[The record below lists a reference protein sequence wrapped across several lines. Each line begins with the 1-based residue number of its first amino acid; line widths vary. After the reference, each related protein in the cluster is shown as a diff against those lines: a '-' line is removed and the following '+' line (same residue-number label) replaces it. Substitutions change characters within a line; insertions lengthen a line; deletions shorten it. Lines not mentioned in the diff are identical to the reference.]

1 MDGNLNYK
9 RTMSILK
16 TKAGIFQFEEIYV
29 NVKLTKGTLVMVNL
43 GCLVRLTEA

>member
-1 MDGNLNYK
+1 
-9 RTMSILK
+9 MSILK